1 MRNNHIP
8 ANLEMNPARFYSL
21 ADALTSVSKTE
32 INAIDSAGSA
42 TAALLDEIE
51 AEVMELSRAN
61 NTMTQQVRITTRR
74 DLSPFEVEDEGLEE
88 LMHSASGSNFIAI
101 SFRIFHSVYD
111 AARTLFDLITSL
123 TPGHLVLSKRKHWND
138 EM

>member
-32 INAIDSAGSA
+32 INAIDVHLNNVAIHS
-42 TAALLDEIE
+42 EIE
-51 AEVMELSRAN
+51 TAK
-61 NTMTQQVRITTRR
+61 TTYENAKAF
-74 DLSPFEVEDEGLEE
+74 LAQIKS
-88 LMHSASGSNFIAI
+88 S
-101 SFRIFHSVYD
+101 
-111 AARTLFDLITSL
+111 
-123 TPGHLVLSKRKHWND
+123 